1 MREVDERLASVGL
14 ASDASRGCC
23 SMAGGGRGS
32 RDQLAS
38 LFSLRLPPQP
48 RMKPVYAITELRPVV
63 EGPPA
68 AADAAQHQHDAIIID
83 NGAFL
88 SRLRHRTLS

>member
-1 MREVDERLASVGL
+1 
-14 ASDASRGCC
+14 
-23 SMAGGGRGS
+23 
-32 RDQLAS
+32 
-38 LFSLRLPPQP
+38 
-48 RMKPVYAITELRPVV
+48 MKPVYAITELRPVV